1 MFLAAI
7 YPISERSAV
16 NLAGKVNVGN
26 ITYFDDQS
34 TFQSNMSVSGGS
46 SEHKESEKVR
56 IISSQRI
63 HQW

>member
-16 NLAGKVNVGN
+16 NLAGKINVGN

-34 TFQSNMSVSGGS
+34 TFQSNVVVNGGS
-46 SEHKESEKVR
+46 SEQKESDKV
-56 IISSQRI
+56 I
-63 HQW
+63 HNCSITVLH